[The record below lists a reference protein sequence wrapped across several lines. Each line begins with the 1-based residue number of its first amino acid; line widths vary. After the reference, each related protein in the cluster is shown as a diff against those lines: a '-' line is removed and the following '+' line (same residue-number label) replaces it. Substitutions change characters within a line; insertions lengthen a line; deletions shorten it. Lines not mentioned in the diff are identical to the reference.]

1 MATSLSILGNDRV
14 KCHYGLLIPV
24 MLFRSSGRLQNGRG
38 ANEVLTLQ
46 KEGAGKVVAILKGAL
61 EVLTILEGEATK
73 GFHPLNGERC
83 KNFYPV
89 LRGGGHK

>member
-1 MATSLSILGNDRV
+1 
-14 KCHYGLLIPV
+14 

-46 KEGAGKVVAILKGAL
+46 KEGAGNVVAILKGAL

-73 GFHPLNGERC
+73 GFYPLNGEGC
-83 KNFYPV
+83 KNFYSV
-89 LRGGGHK
+89 LRGGGGAQIDCDPRFSHLVVSPLFRN